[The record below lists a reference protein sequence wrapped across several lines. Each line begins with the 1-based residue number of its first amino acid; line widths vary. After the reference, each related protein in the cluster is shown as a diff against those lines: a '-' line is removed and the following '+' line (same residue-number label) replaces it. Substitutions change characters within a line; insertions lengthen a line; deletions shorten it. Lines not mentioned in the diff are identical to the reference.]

1 MRVLN
6 FFFIFLICLAL
17 VLFSIENTEPTTI
30 QIIKGFQIK
39 APLSVELIMAT
50 GLGAIL
56 AWLFSLWSR
65 MQRMIVS
72 RTETRQVREKE
83 QQIQALEQDIERYK
97 AEVEAK
103 QPLLESAESSTVEDL
118 SKKKEGSVIPEPFD
132 FAQGT
137 K

>member
-103 QPLLESAESSTVEDL
+103 QPLLESGESPIVEDV
-118 SKKKEGSVIPEPFD
+118 KTAEAIGN
-132 FAQGT
+132 
-137 K
+137 

>member
-30 QIIKGFQIK
+30 QIIKGFQVK

-65 MQRMIVS
+65 MQRMLAS
-72 RTETRQVREKE
+72 RDETRQVREKE

-103 QPLLESAESSTVEDL
+103 QLLLESTEPSTVEDI
-118 SKKKEGSVIPEPFD
+118 KNAVAI
-132 FAQGT
+132 AN
-137 K
+137 

>member
-1 MRVLN
+1 MRILN

-30 QIIKGFQIK
+30 QIIKGFQVK
-39 APLSVELIMAT
+39 APLSVELIIAT

-65 MQRMIVS
+65 MQRMLAS
-72 RTETRQVREKE
+72 RAETRQVRQKE
-83 QQIQALEQDIERYK
+83 QRIQALEKDLERYK

-103 QPLLESAESSTVEDL
+103 QPLLERAESSSVEDVKTVEA
-118 SKKKEGSVIPEPFD
+118 I
-132 FAQGT
+132 AN
-137 K
+137 

>member
-1 MRVLN
+1 MRALN

-30 QIIKGFQIK
+30 QIIKGFQVK

-50 GLGAIL
+50 GFGAIL

-65 MQRMIVS
+65 MQRMLAS
-72 RTETRQVREKE
+72 RAETRQVREKE
-83 QQIQALEQDIERYK
+83 QQIQALSQDLERYK

-103 QPLLESAESSTVEDL
+103 QLLLESAESSTVEDINNA
-118 SKKKEGSVIPEPFD
+118 VAI
-132 FAQGT
+132 AN
-137 K
+137 